1 MNYPKRNKYGE
12 YIFSDFPEFRPNL
25 SPKEI
30 FHLGSFGGTYW
41 RPIKSSITGKKYKN
55 MHKNYPNDWWDGLIT
70 KNTNKLTL
78 SWSNYDKSI
87 NNYGV
92 KVGQTL
98 EEWEHNKWITCYHPY
113 GWVHWYCDFFLG
125 KRGTD
130 DQRQIERWMGIAS
143 NNGRFRKWL
152 ITLIIKKKSKWN
164 DFNISPKIRQTL
176 QHWGYQLT
184 KKNFNEEIYNR
195 I

>member
-1 MNYPKRNKYGE
+1 MDNV
-12 YIFSDFPEFRPNL
+12 L
-25 SPKEI
+25 SSI
-30 FHLGSFGGTYW
+30 WLGS
-41 RPIKSSITGKKYKN
+41 
-55 MHKNYPNDWWDGLIT
+55 L
-70 KNTNKLTL
+70 
-78 SWSNYDKSI
+78 
-87 NNYGV
+87 
-92 KVGQTL
+92 
-98 EEWEHNKWITCYHPY
+98 
-113 GWVHWYCDFFLG
+113 YCDFFLG